1 MKKTFLLPIVFIFIL
16 SCTQEKTCK
25 INIHFKGK
33 EFEKLNLEIR
43 QESKD
48 IPRIIIHGES
58 SNRKDWTF
66 TYPDSIFDKHMY
78 VGINVPSSTDS
89 VETTIAFM
97 TVIENDTLKT
107 GSYSF
112 SKGNS
117 EIEATYINTEQFS
130 NILYTNKDNKPASKT
145 VYQNWFLVPTTGDKE
160 LLSSIESIGYRY
172 SMFYMNDS
180 TEYCNMLSNYID
192 VTKKYPESHFMINML
207 ARNLTKYNS
216 KQDVERV
223 YNCFSENNKLS
234 YFGLKVK
241 NYLSFKFET
250 FKFKNSVLP
259 VCGSNN
265 KELIVKDSSKY
276 NLVVFSASWC
286 TPCHEQIPLL
296 KEIYRNFKNNLV
308 ITYVSLDEEKGIEAW
323 ANLMKKEE
331 IPWRSLLAKDDLE
344 KIKERYF
351 VNGIPHTML
360 VYPNG
365 REVEVLDVRKES
377 NYKRLV
383 ELIGGNVIGV
393 AKKN

>member
-1 MKKTFLLPIVFIFIL
+1 MKKTFLLPIVFIFVL
-16 SCTQEKTCK
+16 SCTQEKKCK

-33 EFEKLNLEIR
+33 EFEKLNLVIR

-48 IPRIIIHGES
+48 SPHLIIPGES

-66 TYPDSIFDKHMY
+66 TYPDSIFDKQRY
-78 VGINVPSSTDS
+78 VSINVPSFIDS
-89 VETTIAFM
+89 VETAIAFI
-97 TVIENDTLKT
+97 TVIENDTLKA

-117 EIEATYINTEQFS
+117 EIEATFINTEKFS
-130 NILYTNKDNKPASKT
+130 NILYTNKDNQAASKT
-145 VYQNWFLVPTTGDKE
+145 VYQSWFLVPTTGDKE

-180 TEYCNMLSNYID
+180 SEYGNMLNKYID
-192 VTKKYPESHFMINML
+192 ITKKYPESHSLINML
-207 ARNLTKYNS
+207 SKNLTQYNS

-241 NYLSFKFET
+241 NYLYFKFE
-250 FKFKNSVLP
+250 NSVLP

-286 TPCHEQIPLL
+286 NPCHEQIPLL

-308 ITYVSLDEEKGIEAW
+308 ITYVSLDEEKSIEAW

-360 VYPNG
+360 VYPKVS
-365 REVEVLDVRKES
+365 EVEVLDVRKEN

>member
-33 EFEKLNLEIR
+33 EFEKLNLVIR

-48 IPRIIIHGES
+48 FPRIIIPGES

-66 TYPDSIFDKHMY
+66 TYPDSIFDKLKW
-78 VGINVPSSTDS
+78 VNIIVPSFTDS
-89 VETTIAFM
+89 VETSIAF
-97 TVIENDTLKT
+97 IGIIKNDTLKA

-117 EIEATYINTEQFS
+117 EIEATYINTEKFS
-130 NILYTNKDNKPASKT
+130 NMLYTNKDNQPASKT
-145 VYQNWFLVPTTGDKE
+145 VYQYYFLVPTTGDKE
-160 LLSSIESIGYRY
+160 LLSSIESIGNKY
-172 SMFYMNDS
+172 SMFYLNDS
-180 TEYCNMLSNYID
+180 SEYGNMLSKYID
-192 VTKKYPESHFMINML
+192 ITKKYPESHFLINML
-207 ARNLTKYNS
+207 TKNLTRYNS

-234 YFGLKVK
+234 YYGLKVK
-241 NYLSFKFET
+241 NFLSFKFE
-250 FKFKNSVLP
+250 NSVLP

-265 KELIVKDSSKY
+265 KELIVKDFSKY

-286 TPCHEQIPLL
+286 NPCHEQIPIL

-308 ITYVSLDEEKGIEAW
+308 ITYVSLDEEKSIEAW

-344 KIKERYF
+344 KIKEKYF

-383 ELIGGNVIGV
+383 GLIEQ
-393 AKKN
+393 

>member
-1 MKKTFLLPIVFIFIL
+1 MKKTFLLPIVFLFIL

-33 EFEKLNLEIR
+33 EFEKLNLVIH

-48 IPRIIIHGES
+48 FPRIIIPGES

-66 TYPDSIFDKHMY
+66 TYPDSIFDKLKS
-78 VGINVPSSTDS
+78 VNINVPSSTDS
-89 VETTIAFM
+89 VETAIAF
-97 TVIENDTLKT
+97 VGIIKNDTLKA

-112 SKGNS
+112 SKGSS
-117 EIEATYINTEQFS
+117 EIEATYINTEKFS
-130 NILYTNKDNKPASKT
+130 NILYTNKDNQTASKT
-145 VYQNWFLVPTTGDKE
+145 VYQSWFLVPTTGDKE

-172 SMFYMNDS
+172 SMFYNDS
-180 TEYCNMLSNYID
+180 SEYGNMLSKYID
-192 VTKKYPESHFMINML
+192 ITKKYPESHFLINML
-207 ARNLTKYNS
+207 SKNLTQYNS

-223 YNCFSENNKLS
+223 YNCFSEDNKLS

-241 NYLSFKFET
+241 NFLFLKFE
-250 FKFKNSVLP
+250 NSVLP

-265 KELIVKDSSKY
+265 KELIVKDFSKY

-286 TPCHEQIPLL
+286 NPCHEQIPLL
-296 KEIYRNFKNNLV
+296 KEIYKNFKNNLV
-308 ITYVSLDEEKGIEAW
+308 ITYVSLDEEKSIETW

-383 ELIGGNVIGV
+383 GLIEQ
-393 AKKN
+393 

>member
-33 EFEKLNLEIR
+33 EFEKLNLVIR

-48 IPRIIIHGES
+48 FPRIIIPGES

-66 TYPDSIFDKHMY
+66 TYPDSIFDKLTW
-78 VGINVPSSTDS
+78 VNINVPSFTDS
-89 VETTIAFM
+89 VETAIAF
-97 TVIENDTLKT
+97 IGIIKNDTLKA

-117 EIEATYINTEQFS
+117 EIEATYINTEKFS
-130 NILYTNKDNKPASKT
+130 NILYTNKDNQPASKT
-145 VYQNWFLVPTTGDKE
+145 VYQDWFLVPTTGDKE
-160 LLSSIESIGYRY
+160 LLSSIESIGYKY
-172 SMFYMNDS
+172 SMFYLNDS
-180 TEYCNMLSNYID
+180 SEYGNMLSKYID
-192 VTKKYPESHFMINML
+192 ITKKYPESHFLINML
-207 ARNLTKYNS
+207 TKNLTQYNS

-234 YFGLKVK
+234 YYGLKVK
-241 NYLSFKFET
+241 NFLSLKFE
-250 FKFKNSVLP
+250 NSVLP

-265 KELIVKDSSKY
+265 KELIVKDFSKY

-286 TPCHEQIPLL
+286 NPCHEQIPLL

-308 ITYVSLDEEKGIEAW
+308 ITYVSLDEEKSIEAW

-365 REVEVLDVRKES
+365 REVEVLDVRKER

-383 ELIGGNVIGV
+383 ELIEQ
-393 AKKN
+393 

>member
-33 EFEKLNLEIR
+33 EFEKLNLVIR

-48 IPRIIIHGES
+48 SPRIIIPGES

-66 TYPDSIFDKHMY
+66 TYPDSIFDKLKW
-78 VGINVPSSTDS
+78 VNIIVPSFTDS
-89 VETTIAFM
+89 VETSIAF
-97 TVIENDTLKT
+97 IGIIKNDTLKA

-117 EIEATYINTEQFS
+117 EIEATYINTEKFS
-130 NILYTNKDNKPASKT
+130 NMLYTNKDNQPASKT
-145 VYQNWFLVPTTGDKE
+145 VYQYYFLVPTTGDKE
-160 LLSSIESIGYRY
+160 LLSSIESIGNKY
-172 SMFYMNDS
+172 SMFYLNDS
-180 TEYCNMLSNYID
+180 SEYGNMLSKYID
-192 VTKKYPESHFMINML
+192 ITKKYPESHFLINML
-207 ARNLTKYNS
+207 TKNLTRYNS

-234 YFGLKVK
+234 YYGLKVK
-241 NYLSFKFET
+241 NFLSFKFE
-250 FKFKNSVLP
+250 NSVLP

-265 KELIVKDSSKY
+265 KELIVKDFSKY

-286 TPCHEQIPLL
+286 NPCHEQIPIL

-308 ITYVSLDEEKGIEAW
+308 ITYVSLDEEKSIEAW

-344 KIKERYF
+344 KIKEKYF

-383 ELIGGNVIGV
+383 GLIEQ
-393 AKKN
+393 

>member
-33 EFEKLNLEIR
+33 EFEKLNLVIR

-48 IPRIIIHGES
+48 SPRIIIPGES

-66 TYPDSIFDKHMY
+66 TYPDSIFDKLIF
-78 VGINVPSSTDS
+78 VNINVPSFTDS
-89 VETTIAFM
+89 VETAIAF
-97 TVIENDTLKT
+97 IGIIKNDTLKA

-117 EIEATYINTEQFS
+117 EIEATYINTEKFS
-130 NILYTNKDNKPASKT
+130 NILYINKDNQPASKT
-145 VYQNWFLVPTTGDKE
+145 VYQSWFLVPTTGDKE
-160 LLSSIESIGYRY
+160 LLSSIESIGYKY
-172 SMFYMNDS
+172 SMFYLNDS
-180 TEYCNMLSNYID
+180 SEYGNMLSKYID
-192 VTKKYPESHFMINML
+192 ITKKYPESHFLINNLMQ
-207 ARNLTKYNS
+207 NLTRYNS

-241 NYLSFKFET
+241 NFLSLKFE
-250 FKFKNSVLP
+250 NSVLP

-265 KELIVKDSSKY
+265 KELIVKDFSKY

-286 TPCHEQIPLL
+286 NPCHEQIPLL

-308 ITYVSLDEEKGIEAW
+308 ITYVSLDEEKSIEAW

-351 VNGIPHTML
+351 VNGIPYTML

-383 ELIGGNVIGV
+383 GLIEQ
-393 AKKN
+393 

>member
-33 EFEKLNLEIR
+33 EFEKLNLVIR

-48 IPRIIIHGES
+48 FPRIIIPGES

-66 TYPDSIFDKHMY
+66 TYPDSIFDKLTW
-78 VGINVPSSTDS
+78 VNINVPSFTDS
-89 VETTIAFM
+89 VETAIAF
-97 TVIENDTLKT
+97 IGIIKNDTLKA

-117 EIEATYINTEQFS
+117 EIEATYINTEKFS
-130 NILYTNKDNKPASKT
+130 NILYTNKDNQPASKT
-145 VYQNWFLVPTTGDKE
+145 VYQDWFLVPTTGDKE
-160 LLSSIESIGYRY
+160 LLSSIESIGYKY
-172 SMFYMNDS
+172 SMFYLNDS
-180 TEYCNMLSNYID
+180 SEYGNMLSKYID
-192 VTKKYPESHFMINML
+192 ITKKYPESHFLINML
-207 ARNLTKYNS
+207 TKNLTQYNS

-234 YFGLKVK
+234 YYGLKVK
-241 NYLSFKFET
+241 NFLSLKFE
-250 FKFKNSVLP
+250 NSGLP

-265 KELIVKDSSKY
+265 KELIVKDFSKY

-286 TPCHEQIPLL
+286 NPCHEQIPLL

-308 ITYVSLDEEKGIEAW
+308 ITYVSLDEEKSIEAW

-351 VNGIPHTML
+351 VNGIPHMML
-360 VYPNG
+360 VYPIG
-365 REVEVLDVRKES
+365 SEVDVLDVRKER

-383 ELIGGNVIGV
+383 ELIEQ
-393 AKKN
+393 

>member
-1 MKKTFLLPIVFIFIL
+1 
-16 SCTQEKTCK
+16 
-25 INIHFKGK
+25 
-33 EFEKLNLEIR
+33 
-43 QESKD
+43 
-48 IPRIIIHGES
+48 
-58 SNRKDWTF
+58 
-66 TYPDSIFDKHMY
+66 
-78 VGINVPSSTDS
+78 
-89 VETTIAFM
+89 VETAIAFM
-97 TVIENDTLKT
+97 TVIENDTLKA

-117 EIEATYINTEQFS
+117 EIEATYINTEKFS
-130 NILYTNKDNKPASKT
+130 NMLYTNKDNQPASKT
-145 VYQNWFLVPTTGDKE
+145 VYQYYFLVPTTGDKE
-160 LLSSIESIGYRY
+160 LLSSIESIGNKY
-172 SMFYMNDS
+172 SMFYLNDS
-180 TEYCNMLSNYID
+180 SEYGNMLSKYID
-192 VTKKYPESHFMINML
+192 ITKKYPESHFLINML
-207 ARNLTKYNS
+207 TKNLTRYNS

-234 YFGLKVK
+234 YYGLKVK
-241 NYLSFKFET
+241 NFLSFKFE
-250 FKFKNSVLP
+250 NSVLP

-265 KELIVKDSSKY
+265 KELIVKDFSKY

-286 TPCHEQIPLL
+286 NPCHEQIPIL

-308 ITYVSLDEEKGIEAW
+308 ITYVSLDEEKSIEAW

-344 KIKERYF
+344 KIKEKYF

-383 ELIGGNVIGV
+383 GLIEQ
-393 AKKN
+393 

>member
-33 EFEKLNLEIR
+33 EFEKLNLVIR

-48 IPRIIIHGES
+48 FPRIIIPGES

-66 TYPDSIFDKHMY
+66 TYPDSIFDKLTW
-78 VGINVPSSTDS
+78 VNIIVPSFTDS
-89 VETTIAFM
+89 VETSIAF
-97 TVIENDTLKT
+97 IGIIKNDTLKA

-117 EIEATYINTEQFS
+117 EIEATYINTEKFS
-130 NILYTNKDNKPASKT
+130 NMLYTNKDNQPASKT
-145 VYQNWFLVPTTGDKE
+145 VYQYYFLVPTTGDKE
-160 LLSSIESIGYRY
+160 LLSSIESIGNKY
-172 SMFYMNDS
+172 SMFYLNDS
-180 TEYCNMLSNYID
+180 SEYGNMLSKYID
-192 VTKKYPESHFMINML
+192 ITKKYPESHFLINML
-207 ARNLTKYNS
+207 TKNLTRYNS

-234 YFGLKVK
+234 YYGLKVK
-241 NYLSFKFET
+241 NFLSFKFE
-250 FKFKNSVLP
+250 NSVLP

-265 KELIVKDSSKY
+265 KELIVKDFSKY

-286 TPCHEQIPLL
+286 NPCHEQIPIL

-308 ITYVSLDEEKGIEAW
+308 ITYVSLDEEKSIEAW

-344 KIKERYF
+344 KIKEKYF

-383 ELIGGNVIGV
+383 GLIEQ
-393 AKKN
+393 